1 MFELEKSYPLSFNAG
16 CPMVMTFTAAC
27 FKGFMEKKPRGHNEK
42 KKKFKRGI
50 GSSPVCLRV
59 AEVAYREALYIGT
72 NAITPKLVIGHT
84 LKDDDEVADR
94 A

>member
-1 MFELEKSYPLSFNAG
+1 M
-16 CPMVMTFTAAC
+16 
-27 FKGFMEKKPRGHNEK
+27 
-42 KKKFKRGI
+42 KRKRSSKEAI
-50 GSSPVCLRV
+50 GSSHVCLRV

>member
-1 MFELEKSYPLSFNAG
+1 MKRKRSS
-16 CPMVMTFTAAC
+16 
-27 FKGFMEKKPRGHNEK
+27 NEALVVAL
-42 KKKFKRGI
+42 F
-50 GSSPVCLRV
+50 VCARV